1 MSAPSPA
8 SPSPAERWFQ
18 WLPPA
23 LRKRARRRIRARLTA
38 EGGWFLVVTVGV
50 MLAAVNTGN
59 NLLYLVLA
67 CLLATLLASN
77 FLAEWNLRGLRLA
90 RRLPDEV
97 FAETPAPGAFVV
109 ENGRRLGAAWTLHL
123 MERHPDSGAVLAEA
137 RSLRVV
143 AGARA
148 EVPARWVLPERGP
161 ARLCRLTVES
171 HWPFG
176 LMRRWRSFDVPAEL
190 LVYPRPVSGM
200 VSRSHGGRGE
210 QVPDPRRRSQSGDLV
225 GLRPYVPGDSLR
237 SVHWPTSART
247 GRPMVVERQG
257 EHAEEVEILVD
268 PRARREDALG
278 RATGELLRQFQWGR
292 AVGLVLDGQRHRAR
306 AGGGWRRHLLTLLAL
321 APDRA
326 PDPR

>member
-1 MSAPSPA
+1 MSGPSPA
-8 SPSPAERWFQ
+8 SPSRGERWLQ

-23 LRKRARRRIRARLTA
+23 LRERARRRIRARLTA
-38 EGGWFLVVTVGV
+38 EGGWFLLVTVGV

-97 FAETPAPGAFVV
+97 FADTPAPGAFVV

-123 MERHPDSGAVLAEA
+123 LDRDPDTGEVLAEA
-137 RSLRVV
+137 RSLRVP
-143 AGARA
+143 AGSQA
-148 EVPARWVLPERGP
+148 EVPARWVLPARGP
-161 ARLCRLTVES
+161 THLRRLTVES
-171 HWPFG
+171 RWPFG
-176 LMRRWRSFDVPAEL
+176 LMRRWRSFDLPAEL
-190 LVYPRPVSGM
+190 LVYPRPVAGM

-210 QVPDPRRRSQSGDLV
+210 LVPDQRRRSQSGDLV

-268 PRARREDALG
+268 PRAPREDALG
-278 RATGELLRQFQWGR
+278 RATGELLRHFQWGR
-292 AVGLVLDGQRHRAR
+292 AVGLVLDGQRHQAR
-306 AGGGWRRHLLTLLAL
+306 AGGGWRRHLLTLLAV

-326 PDPR
+326 PERR